1 MGKGCVMFVSW
12 LFFVLSTMS
21 FVGNAAELVGEIEQ
35 PISKAYF
42 PVGFDVDD
50 SAQFMVMGKFKN
62 SCFQMGT
69 IFTSVDRQKKRI
81 EVQLTGYEYKG
92 NCVETEVSFYQV
104 VPLGVIGVEGEFHVY
119 DRVSKNKLG
128 VLEFKKAS
136 ESESGTDEFLY
147 APLLDAS
154 LVERS
159 ASGKK
164 ILSLQGVFHDSCLK
178 LKKVTVALHGEVL
191 VVLPTIHRPSRE
203 GCRGGDFPF
212 KEEVLIRESLPQS
225 FMLHVRSMGGQAINK
240 MVYLMK

>member
-1 MGKGCVMFVSW
+1 MGKGCVMFFRVLVLLSW
-12 LFFVLSTMS
+12 VMSTTL
-21 FVGNAAELVGEIEQ
+21 NAAELVGEVEQ
-35 PISKAYF
+35 PISKAYI

-92 NCVETEVSFYQV
+92 KCLDTEVSFYQV
-104 VPLGVIGVEGEFHVY
+104 VPLGVIGIEGQFQVY

-128 VLEFKKAS
+128 VLELNQVS
-136 ESESGTDEFLY
+136 DTEMGTDDFLY
-147 APLLDAS
+147 APLLDAY
-154 LVERS
+154 LIERP

-164 ILSLQGVFHDSCLK
+164 ILALQGVFHDSCLK
-178 LKKVTVALHGEVL
+178 LKEVKMALHGDVL
-191 VVLPTIHRPSRE
+191 VVSPTIHRPNNA
-203 GCRGGDFPF
+203 GCQNGNFPF
-212 KEEVLIRESLPQS
+212 RREVLVKESLPDT
-225 FMLHVRSMGGQAINK
+225 FLLHVRSMGGQAINK